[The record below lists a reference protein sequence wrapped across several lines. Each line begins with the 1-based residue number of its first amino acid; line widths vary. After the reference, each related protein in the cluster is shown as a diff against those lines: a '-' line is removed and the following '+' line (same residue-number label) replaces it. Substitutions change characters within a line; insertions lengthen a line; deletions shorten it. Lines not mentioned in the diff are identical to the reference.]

1 MSDVRLTKIR
11 TSLARKMAQ
20 PGGRTVAEAER
31 RANERLALHR
41 DDVMATIQQRIAEL
55 EKVVAEASP
64 QRQGD
69 VYLLAAGLL
78 DTGGF
83 FDTGP
88 LFDAGFSLCEVAELM
103 SASGQWHW
111 PSVEVHVR
119 ALRLI
124 LTNGCKADATSDAL
138 LVGLRSVVAK
148 ARGDG

>member
-1 MSDVRLTKIR
+1 MTDVRLTKVR

-31 RANERLALHR
+31 RANEGLALHR
-41 DDVMATIQQRIAEL
+41 DDVMVTIQSGIAQL
-55 EKVVAEASP
+55 EKLVAEASP
-64 QRQGD
+64 ERQGQ
-69 VYLLAAGLL
+69 VYPLAAGLL

-88 LFDAGFSLCEVAELM
+88 LFDAGYSLCEVAELM
-103 SASGQWHW
+103 GASGHWHW

-124 LTNGCKADATSDAL
+124 LTNGCRADATSDAL
-138 LVGLRSVVAK
+138 LIGLRSIVAK